1 MEQNRYLAIL
11 ATAKNNGILTELE
24 RTDISWMKW
33 LAALW
38 MWWSESVPWNTRLSR
53 GGAADLAR
61 RLSCSEHWDLCWAV
75 IWDFRSET
83 TTILEL
89 AHNPN
94 CSCIR
99 DFVTSHVLISWE
111 TIKRRSPIAGI
122 VPECPDQWRFRSARC
137 DFHDYYLLITEL
149 VTHTISSRAGWLWKP
164 TKVGIIYNYDF

>member
-1 MEQNRYLAIL
+1 MQHLVCSFSM
-11 ATAKNNGILTELE
+11 NNFSRWVEVPF
-24 RTDISWMKW
+24 RTQTVQSGTCE
-33 LAALW
+33 
-38 MWWSESVPWNTRLSR
+38 MWKSVSRRMSTRLSR

-89 AHNPN
+89 AHKPN

-99 DFVTSHVLISWE
+99 DFVVSHVFISWE

-137 DFHDYYLLITEL
+137 DFHDYLLLITDL

-164 TKVGIIYNYDF
+164 TKVGINR

>member
-1 MEQNRYLAIL
+1 MFWQSAMFFLGHTVDRFSYIFDACVFCPFIWQFHVPKTSNASGCLNR
-11 ATAKNNGILTELE
+11 
-24 RTDISWMKW
+24 
-33 LAALW
+33 
-38 MWWSESVPWNTRLSR
+38 SVQKITRLSR

-89 AHNPN
+89 AHKPN

-99 DFVTSHVLISWE
+99 DFVVCHVFLSWE

-122 VPECPDQWRFRSARC
+122 VPECPDRSRFRFAWC
-137 DFHDYYLLITEL
+137 QVHDYLLIT
-149 VTHTISSRAGWLWKP
+149 
-164 TKVGIIYNYDF
+164 YY